1 MNAAAKIIMGWK
13 ANPALASSKRAE
25 IWDEGRDY
33 SIVDHFLEILA
44 HRKLSAL
51 FQPIISMNAGQI
63 IGFEGLIRGPS
74 DSPLHSPINLF
85 KAAELSGCLDTLE
98 HICREVV
105 IDSFLDQ
112 ELPGRLFLNVSPECL
127 LQPQFKKGE
136 TLSFLMKKGLHPERV
151 VIELTES
158 RPVYDYKLL
167 GEAAKHY
174 RSMGFHIAIDDL
186 GEGFSSL
193 RLWSELRPEF
203 VKLDMHF
210 IQGINQDPIKL
221 QFVRSV
227 QQIAENANSQV
238 VAEGIETRAELM
250 VIRDLGIACGQGY
263 YIARPQAAPAR
274 SLTPEVSSALGRP
287 GISVYPYLSRSPKQ
301 QLNSAVK
308 LLLEVSPVTPDVPK
322 NIIFYRFLNDPQLF
336 ALPVVENDVPVGL
349 ISRYIV
355 MERFS
360 QPFYRE
366 LQGSKP
372 CRDMVNAR
380 PLIVDKDISVEE
392 LSMIVSQTDHHYL
405 SDGFILT
412 SKGKYLGMGTGSA
425 LMREI
430 TQMQISAARYANPL
444 TSLPGNVPI
453 NEHIERLLAGSTGF
467 VACYCDLDHFKP
479 FNDVYGYRR
488 GDDVIQLLGTIMSE
502 IIDAERDFIG
512 HIGGDDF
519 VVLFQSENW
528 QKRAQLILSRFEKAS
543 KEFFPPA
550 DRARGGYTTL
560 DRDGKEVF
568 YPLTSLSI
576 GAVMIEPQLGLSHHN
591 ISAAMASAK
600 KQAKQTAGNTL
611 FIERRKTNASA
622 YCAIPPDSL

>member
-1 MNAAAKIIMGWK
+1 M
-13 ANPALASSKRAE
+13 NPARGRKEL
-25 IWDEGRDY
+25 WDGSYDF
-33 SIVDHFLEILA
+33 SIIDHFLEILA
-44 HRKLSAL
+44 YRKLIAL
-51 FQPIISMNAGQI
+51 FQPIISMNAGEI

-74 DSPLHSPINLF
+74 DSPLHAPINLF
-85 KAAELSGCLDTLE
+85 RAAELSGCLDTLE

-105 IDSFLDQ
+105 IKSFIAQ

-127 LQPQFKKGE
+127 LQPQFRKGE
-136 TLSFLMKKGLHPERV
+136 TLSFLMKKGLDPERV

-158 RPVYDYKLL
+158 RPIYDYKLL
-167 GEAAKHY
+167 GEAVRHY

-210 IQGINQDPIKL
+210 IQGINQDPVKL

-227 QQIAENANSQV
+227 QQIAENANSRV

-263 YIARPQAAPAR
+263 YIARPQAAPVRA
-274 SLTPEVSSALGRP
+274 LTPEVSSALGRP
-287 GISVYPYLSRSPKQ
+287 GISVYPYFSRAAKQ
-301 QLNSAVK
+301 YRNSALK
-308 LLLEVSPVTPDVPK
+308 LLIEVDPVTPDTPK
-322 NIIFYRFLNDPQLF
+322 NVVFYRFLKDRQLH
-336 ALPVVENDVPVGL
+336 ALPVVENGVPVGL
-349 ISRYIV
+349 ISRYII

-366 LQGSKP
+366 LHGSKH
-372 CRDMVNAR
+372 CRDVINVN
-380 PLIVDKDISVEE
+380 PLVVDKEISIEE
-392 LSMIVSQTDHHYL
+392 LSMIVAQTDHQYL

-412 SKGKYLGMGTGSA
+412 SAGNYLGMGTGSA

-453 NEHIERLLAGSTGF
+453 NEHIERLLAGNSRF

-479 FNDVYGYRR
+479 FNDAYGYRR
-488 GDDVIQLLGTIMSE
+488 GDDIIELLGTILTE
-502 IIDAERDFIG
+502 TADAERDFVG

-528 QKRAQLILSRFEKAS
+528 QKRAQFILSRFEKAAL
-543 KEFFPPA
+543 EFFPPSA
-550 DRARGGYTTL
+550 RARGGYTTL
-560 DRDGKEVF
+560 DRDGEQMF
-568 YPLTSLSI
+568 FPLTSLSI
-576 GAVMIEPQLGLSHHN
+576 GAVVVDPQPGLSHHD

-600 KQAKQTAGNTL
+600 KQAKRSVGNSL
-611 FIERRKTNASA
+611 FIERRKTNMPL
-622 YCAIPPDSL
+622 YCAVAPGNLLKNRALERGCE

>member
-1 MNAAAKIIMGWK
+1 MSSAALKNESV
-13 ANPALASSKRAE
+13 NPALALSGPNE
-25 IWDEGRDY
+25 LWDGPQDF
-33 SIVDHFLEILA
+33 SLIDHFLDILA
-44 HRKLSAL
+44 HRKLNAL
-51 FQPIISMNAGQI
+51 FQPIISMNAGEI
-63 IGFEGLIRGPS
+63 VGFEGLIRGPS

-105 IDSFLDQ
+105 ISSFMTQ
-112 ELPGRLFLNVSPECL
+112 ELSGELFLNVSPECL

-136 TLSFLMKKGLHPERV
+136 TLAFLKKKGLDPERV

-167 GEAAKHY
+167 GEAVKHY
-174 RSMGFHIAIDDL
+174 RSMGFRIAIDDL

-210 IQGINQDPIKL
+210 IQGINQDPVKL

-238 VAEGIETRAELM
+238 IAEGIETRAELM

-263 YIARPQAAPAR
+263 FIARPQAAPVRA
-274 SLTPEVSSALGRP
+274 LTSEVSSALARP
-287 GISVYPYLSRSPKQ
+287 GISVYPYFSRNAKQ
-301 QLNSAVK
+301 YRNSALK
-308 LLLEVSPVTPDVPK
+308 LLIEVPPVTPDTPK
-322 NIIFYRFLNDPQLF
+322 NMVFHRFLENRKLH
-336 ALPVVENDVPVGL
+336 ALPVVEGGIPVGL
-349 ISRYIV
+349 ISRYII

-366 LQGSKP
+366 LHGSKR
-372 CRDMVNAR
+372 CRDVVNVN
-380 PLIVDKDISVEE
+380 PLIVDKEISIEE
-392 LSMIVSQTDHHYL
+392 LSMIVAQTDHQYL
-405 SDGFILT
+405 SEGFILT
-412 SKGKYLGMGTGSA
+412 SGGNYLGMGTGSA

-453 NEHIERLLAGSTGF
+453 NEHIERLLAGNARF

-479 FNDVYGYRR
+479 FNDAYGYRR
-488 GDDVIQLLGTIMSE
+488 GDDIIELLGRVLTE
-502 IIDAERDFIG
+502 AVNTERDFVG

-528 QKRAQLILSRFEKAS
+528 QRRAQFVLSRFKKAS
-543 KEFFPPA
+543 MDFFSPM

-560 DRDGKEVF
+560 DRDGEEMF
-568 YPLTSLSI
+568 FPLTSLSI
-576 GAVMIEPQLGLSHHN
+576 GAVMVDPQPGLSHHD

-600 KQAKQTAGNTL
+600 KQAKRTAGNSL
-611 FIERRKTNASA
+611 FIERQKANLAQ
-622 YCAIPPDSL
+622 YCAISRI